1 MGGGFTVSGIGAGD
15 QGLPDGG
22 TPEERWKRVLWEMRV
37 ADRTSDPDCS
47 VRLVAVGEAE
57 VYFLLAEAGCVAEG
71 GFEPCVSVEVSSDE
85 VMGADVGE
93 MDFAR
98 LDGAPCRWYA
108 VEVKVLDCPV
118 AWSVVDELRK
128 RGFLGGG
135 DAEFGLG
142 ELLRALMLLWAKHR
156 AEMCG

>member
-1 MGGGFTVSGIGAGD
+1 MS
-15 QGLPDGG
+15 
-22 TPEERWKRVLWEMRV
+22 EERWEQVLWEMRV
-37 ADRTSDPDCS
+37 ADRTSDRDYS
-47 VRLVAVGEAE
+47 VRLTLVREAE
-57 VYFLLAEAGCVAEG
+57 AYFLLAEAGCVAEG

-85 VMGADVGE
+85 VMGADLAG

-98 LDGAPCRWYA
+98 LDGAPCGWYA

-118 AWSVVDELRK
+118 AWSVVDGLRK

-142 ELLRALMLLWAKHR
+142 ELLRTLMLLWAKER
-156 AEMCG
+156 TEVCGCS